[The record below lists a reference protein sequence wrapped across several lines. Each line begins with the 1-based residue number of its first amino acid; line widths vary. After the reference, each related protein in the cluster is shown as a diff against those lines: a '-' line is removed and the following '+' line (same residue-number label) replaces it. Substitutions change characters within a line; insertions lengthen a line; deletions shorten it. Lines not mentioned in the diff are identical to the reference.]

1 MPVSVKETR
10 VMSCSYS
17 FADYKNVY
25 STLMLIVHIRIIEQ
39 LISAG
44 VIIGVG
50 GILQNKKRYPS
61 RLVSDLALHFFIVL
75 RSYLRACDDG
85 L

>member
-1 MPVSVKETR
+1 MNEKFARKCKMPISVKETR
-10 VMSCSYS
+10 DLSCSYS

-25 STLMLIVHIRIIEQ
+25 STLILIIHIRDIEQ

-50 GILQNKKRYPS
+50 GVLQNKKRYPS
-61 RLVSDLALHFFIVL
+61 
-75 RSYLRACDDG
+75 G
-85 L
+85 

>member
-10 VMSCSYS
+10 VMGCSHS
-17 FADYKNVY
+17 FADHKNVY

-50 GILQNKKRYPS
+50 GVLQNKKRYPS
-61 RLVSDLALHFFIVL
+61 
-75 RSYLRACDDG
+75 G
-85 L
+85 

>member
-1 MPVSVKETR
+1 MNVYRRNKSSFDTSKMPVSVKETR

-50 GILQNKKRYPS
+50 GVLQNKKRYPS
-61 RLVSDLALHFFIVL
+61 
-75 RSYLRACDDG
+75 G
-85 L
+85 

>member
-1 MPVSVKETR
+1 MKAPFGEGKMPVSVKETR

-25 STLMLIVHIRIIEQ
+25 STLMLIVHMRIIEQ
-39 LISAG
+39 HISAG

-61 RLVSDLALHFFIVL
+61 S
-75 RSYLRACDDG
+75 
-85 L
+85 

>member
-1 MPVSVKETR
+1 MYRRNESSFDASKMPISVKETR
-10 VMSCSYS
+10 DLSCSYS

-61 RLVSDLALHFFIVL
+61 
-75 RSYLRACDDG
+75 G
-85 L
+85 

>member
-1 MPVSVKETR
+1 MYRRDESSFGERQRPVSVKETR

-50 GILQNKKRYPS
+50 GVLQNKKRYPS
-61 RLVSDLALHFFIVL
+61 
-75 RSYLRACDDG
+75 G
-85 L
+85 